1 MIIVSIIGPTMNDA
15 LGQMKASRRYADML
29 ELRLDMIADPNI
41 STLLS
46 SAKMPCIA
54 TCRPE
59 WEGGSFKGSEAQRI
73 EILEA
78 ASLIGVEYVDIE
90 LNAGDV
96 VQEFVR
102 RRKETR
108 VIVSLH
114 VIEGA
119 LFSIDKAYKALTS
132 VGADV
137 VKLAYEAEDAG
148 ENILAFEFLE
158 KAKQQRLKAV
168 AIAMGEAG
176 EASRL
181 LYKKFGGWA
190 TYAAAETGSIA
201 ALGQISGSVL
211 KKLYRA
217 DSLKPQTRVFGV
229 IGNPLKQSK
238 GTHLHNPLFQKAKM
252 DAVYCKFPVADLD
265 AFMNGVGT
273 RLDGFS
279 VTIPHKQNIMKYLDE
294 IDPVAKTIGAVNTVV
309 RRKNKLYGTNTDAP
323 GALDAIE
330 AVQPV
335 KGKRVLVVGAGGAA
349 RAIAY
354 EAKQRGAHVL
364 IVNRTDKKAQ
374 VLAKEFG
381 LEYVSLKQLERTEI
395 DIIANATSVGMV
407 PDVNESPLPKALLK
421 GKVVFDAV
429 YNPPLTKLLQDAK
442 SVGAKTIS
450 GTEMYL
456 NQAAMQSVLYTG
468 KKADKKFMKRI
479 LMAV

>member
-1 MIIVSIIGPTMNDA
+1 MIIVSITGPTMNDA
-15 LGQMKASRRYADML
+15 IAQMKSSRRYAEMF

-46 SAKMPCIA
+46 SAKKPCIA

-59 WEGGSFKGSEAQRI
+59 WEGGNFKGSEAQRI

-102 RRKETR
+102 RKKETR
-108 VIVSLH
+108 VIISLH
-114 VIEGA
+114 IIEGA
-119 LFSIDKAYKALTS
+119 LFSIGKAYKALTS

-176 EASRL
+176 EASRI

-190 TYAAAETGSIA
+190 TYAAAEKGSTA
-201 ALGQISGSVL
+201 APGQIRGSML

-217 DSLKPQTRVFGV
+217 DTLKPETRVFGV
-229 IGNPLKQSK
+229 VGNPLKQSK
-238 GTHLHNPLFQKAKM
+238 GTLLHNPLFQRAKM
-252 DAVYCKFPVADLD
+252 DAVYCKFPVTDLT
-265 AFMNGVGT
+265 AFMSGMGKT
-273 RLDGFS
+273 LEGFS
-279 VTIPHKQNIMKYLDE
+279 VTIPHKQNIMKYLDQ
-294 IDPVAKTIGAVNTVV
+294 IVPTAKAIGAVNTVV
-309 RRKNKLYGTNTDAP
+309 RRKGKLYGTNTDAP

-330 AVQPV
+330 AAHSV
-335 KGKRVLVVGAGGAA
+335 KGQRVLVVGAGGAA

-354 EAKQRGAHVL
+354 EAKQRRAHVL
-364 IVNRTDKKAQ
+364 ISNRTEMKAQ
-374 VLAKEFG
+374 VLAKELG
-381 LEYVSLKQLERTEI
+381 LEYVSMKQLDKTEI
-395 DIIANATSVGMV
+395 DIIANATSVGMI
-407 PDVNESPLPKALLK
+407 PDVNESPLPKSLLK

-429 YNPPLTKLLQDAK
+429 YNPPMTKLLQDAK
-442 SVGAKTIS
+442 SVGAKIIQ

-456 NQAAMQSVLYTG
+456 KQAALQSALYTG

-479 LMAV
+479 LAAI